1 MTANRIAAICF
12 AVLVVATVAVLAVTR
27 SVRSSLIVDQI
38 DLRNEF
44 DPSAGQHALI
54 RFRLTRDEDRATVEV
69 IDRRGATVDTL
80 LEGRP
85 LGDYEIHRFRW
96 DGERAD
102 PGSYEVPLTLESLG
116 REIVLPEEI
125 DLRRAGDG

>member
-1 MTANRIAAICF
+1 MTANRIAALCF
-12 AVLVVATVAVLAVTR
+12 AVLVAATLAVLAV
-27 SVRSSLIVDQI
+27 SQQVRSNLVVDQI

-54 RFRLTRDEDRATVEV
+54 RFRLTQNEDRATVAV
-69 IDRRGATVDTL
+69 IDSRGNVVETL
-80 LEGRP
+80 LAGQP

-96 DGERAD
+96 DGRGAQS
-102 PGSYEVPLTLESLG
+102 GSYEVRLTLAGLD

-125 DLRRAGDG
+125 DLDRGGDG